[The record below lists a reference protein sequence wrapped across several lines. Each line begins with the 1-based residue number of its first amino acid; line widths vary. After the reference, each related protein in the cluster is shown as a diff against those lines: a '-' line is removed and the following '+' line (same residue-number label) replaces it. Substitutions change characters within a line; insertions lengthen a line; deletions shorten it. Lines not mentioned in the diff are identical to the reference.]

1 MEGTT
6 EELKGQGNKTN
17 EAVDT
22 YMYLQPLSVYRTIL
36 FLQFLRSRWFNED
49 SATTRNFSVS
59 LRKKAAGIAA
69 LCRDFLTTSDEKIAV
84 VACVANK
91 STVPFNTKQFLKES
105 PKADA
110 AAHALTGQ
118 RLCQKLPQSHPNKP
132 FRPLRIP
139 LAFHNRRID
148 SSFAAS
154 Q

>member
-22 YMYLQPLSVYRTIL
+22 YMYLQPLSVYRTIR

-59 LRKKAAGIAA
+59 LERK
-69 LCRDFLTTSDEKIAV
+69 SDGKIAV
-84 VACVANK
+84 VACAANK
-91 STVPFNTKQFLKES
+91 STVPFSTKLCPGES

-110 AAHALTGQ
+110 AAHALADQ
-118 RLCQKLPQSHPNKP
+118 RLCRKLPQSHPNKP